1 MKKTK
6 LLSILISIV
15 ILPVFQIPVYAE
27 EVEEIVDVAENAEVS
42 KNWNYYSNLDDYSVY
57 CEYCNEHG
65 YEIQDK
71 LPTRGELPDYNY
83 LHYGIKS
90 GSTLKYADFTF
101 ILSNSLSEEKY
112 YDVRYNMNYFGF
124 PEEWCKIEE
133 QNDDYYTPSSIEIL
147 NFGGSICIELQPTE
161 YTQKLEDNVI
171 NAYRI
176 DLTVRNS
183 EFGKEYPIIYT
194 EISNSK
200 PLDQYQTG
208 DVDGNKIVDI
218 IDVLVLNQYLVGIYQ
233 PSDAGIDAADVDH
246 NGKVEDAD
254 SMKILKSIVGLET
267 LE

>member
-6 LLSILISIV
+6 LLAILLSIV
-15 ILPVFQIPVYAE
+15 ILPVFKIPVYAE
-27 EVEEIVDVAENAEVS
+27 EIVDIAENAEVS
-42 KNWNYYSNLDDYSVY
+42 KNWNYYSTLDDYSVY

-71 LPTRGELPDYNY
+71 LPTRGELPDYGA
-83 LHYGIKS
+83 LHYGDS
-90 GSTLKYADFTF
+90 DSVLANADFEF
-101 ILSNSLSEEKY
+101 ILNDSLSEEKY
-112 YDVRYNMNYFGF
+112 YNVRYNMNYFGF

-147 NFGGSICIELQPTE
+147 NYGGSICIQLRPTE

-194 EISNSK
+194 QISHTIGDN
-200 PLDQYQTG
+200 LLG
-208 DVDGNKIVDI
+208 DVDDDKDVDIVD
-218 IDVLVLNQYLVGIYQ
+218 VLILNQYLLGIH
-233 PSDAGIDAADVDH
+233 PSINNASADVNH
-246 NGKVEDAD
+246 NGSIDDAD
-254 SMKILKSIVGLET
+254 AMMILKSLVGLET
-267 LE
+267 LK